1 MLYARSAGQAV
12 FDTRRL
18 VIAGV
23 AAGGGRGVGVPHD
36 GMAPTSMSMG
46 TAGVGLSFCIGGF
59 DTKVVIL
66 FEDAASYRDFV
77 VHGYDATAEAGS
89 MFGEQE
95 ATAGLRFVDGRGI
108 FHVTDSG
115 WKVSATAIGTRYWPD
130 ADLN

>member
-23 AAGGGRGVGVPHD
+23 AAGGGRGVAVPHD